1 MGYTEVITRP
11 LSHLVSM
18 GYTEVSTRPL
28 SHLVSLGYTEVST
41 RPLSHL
47 VSMGYTEV
55 LDHSHTLSLW
65 GTLRYQTTLTPCLYG
80 VSVRTGTV
88 VNYQLMLHEAIT
100 RLVNRTIWQRVELPR
115 TYCPSL
121 FLQVDTVAILTTI
134 PDTVAILTT
143 IPDTVAILS
152 TIPDTVAILSTIP
165 DTVAIL
171 TTIPDTDASLK
182 ALKFAGGRL
191 EAALDYLSKQQMEP
205 ANGITKGSSAGLAT
219 MGSKLIRKPSLERG
233 SPALDSGAGSS
244 RSDSPRLAPEH
255 PQLSRQYSPSSF
267 TEPPPPPP
275 PRCSST
281 PPPPP
286 PPHPASVQ
294 HLLKRMSPAPSRP
307 APTTQSSQ
315 TPSTQ
320 RGNSPVGSR
329 QQPMVV
335 QNGPQA
341 QQQLTQQM
349 QALNLYPSG
358 GSTEPP
364 PPYPSYTA
372 SIQSRQSPTQ
382 DYRKSPSSGIYSGS
396 PSPVSS
402 PAPPSVARPTP
413 LQAWGARQAKT
424 QPPII
429 MQSVKST
436 QVQKPVLQTAIAPTA
451 PPLPGSAGANSSPP
465 PPSYATSIQQK
476 QQQHHK
482 GGGTVPTPA
491 SSPVTVPTTDPPS
504 YASTMQALA
513 AQRGQVLPPPPYGP
527 EPGAQVATVES
538 SVSPRPSASVQRKF
552 SPATSRSESPETPPL
567 PPTTSSSVAVQNG
580 ASERR
585 TSAYKVNHQSPIPE
599 RKRMSKEKEEE
610 RRDCKV
616 RNYSPQA
623 FKFFMEQ
630 HIENVIK
637 SYKQRVCSDYFAS
650 AVSVPTSVTGM
661 WKEGVGATVANSQV
675 ASSLPV
681 SAFGTG
687 RVTPETNTTKVN
699 YPIKG
704 HHTCDSENLVYQL
717 ERNQCQAQYIGLT
730 TETLRKRMNGH
741 RHDTNMENKE
751 KPVAAHAETHN
762 LEFNNCYPTKVVKS
776 LNKAIC
782 NPSQL
787 RIWELAHQYITSPQ
801 PQH

>member
-1 MGYTEVITRP
+1 MNNT
-11 LSHLVSM
+11 
-18 GYTEVSTRPL
+18 
-28 SHLVSLGYTEVST
+28 
-41 RPLSHL
+41 
-47 VSMGYTEV
+47 
-55 LDHSHTLSLW
+55 
-65 GTLRYQTTLTPCLYG
+65 
-80 VSVRTGTV
+80 
-88 VNYQLMLHEAIT
+88 
-100 RLVNRTIWQRVELPR
+100 ELPLVCVLIKQGLWAVEHR
-115 TYCPSL
+115 SATRHCGYSHHYSRHTNTPL
-121 FLQVDTVAILTTI
+121 FVQ
-134 PDTVAILTT
+134 
-143 IPDTVAILS
+143 
-152 TIPDTVAILSTIP
+152 
-165 DTVAIL
+165 
-171 TTIPDTDASLK
+171 DASLK

-244 RSDSPRLAPEH
+244 RSDSPRLAPDH

-451 PPLPGSAGANSSPP
+451 PPVPGSAGANSSPP

-637 SYKQRVCSDYFAS
+637 SYKQRVINWETTLHIPKS
-650 AVSVPTSVTGM
+650 ANMSAEGM
-661 WKEGVGATVANSQV
+661 DLILKLCIGADRRLGKNAGEIKTHQFFSRVDFDLGLRRQV
-675 ASSLPV
+675 APHIPRIQFSTDTSNFDPVDPERLRDSGGSSGSDEPTDGGKLFHGFFEFTFRRFFDDGGGGPAYPGKISLDDTDNQGGPVYGPAVKTDPNRPLP
-681 SAFGTG
+681 
-687 RVTPETNTTKVN
+687 
-699 YPIKG
+699 
-704 HHTCDSENLVYQL
+704 LV
-717 ERNQCQAQYIGLT
+717 RG
-730 TETLRKRMNGH
+730 
-741 RHDTNMENKE
+741 NMEEQEFGFHEPKMVPRGRCSLRQALQFINDHE
-751 KPVAAHAETHN
+751 TDPVKWSCGNIASEYHIIPGYARYEPINTN
-762 LEFNNCYPTKVVKS
+762 IVILTR
-776 LNKAIC
+776 IC
-782 NPSQL
+782 
-787 RIWELAHQYITSPQ
+787 
-801 PQH
+801 

>member
-1 MGYTEVITRP
+1 
-11 LSHLVSM
+11 
-18 GYTEVSTRPL
+18 
-28 SHLVSLGYTEVST
+28 
-41 RPLSHL
+41 
-47 VSMGYTEV
+47 
-55 LDHSHTLSLW
+55 
-65 GTLRYQTTLTPCLYG
+65 
-80 VSVRTGTV
+80 
-88 VNYQLMLHEAIT
+88 
-100 RLVNRTIWQRVELPR
+100 
-115 TYCPSL
+115 
-121 FLQVDTVAILTTI
+121 
-134 PDTVAILTT
+134 
-143 IPDTVAILS
+143 
-152 TIPDTVAILSTIP
+152 
-165 DTVAIL
+165 
-171 TTIPDTDASLK
+171 
-182 ALKFAGGRL
+182 
-191 EAALDYLSKQQMEP
+191 
-205 ANGITKGSSAGLAT
+205 
-219 MGSKLIRKPSLERG
+219 
-233 SPALDSGAGSS
+233 
-244 RSDSPRLAPEH
+244 
-255 PQLSRQYSPSSF
+255 
-267 TEPPPPPP
+267 
-275 PRCSST
+275 
-281 PPPPP
+281 
-286 PPHPASVQ
+286 
-294 HLLKRMSPAPSRP
+294 
-307 APTTQSSQ
+307 
-315 TPSTQ
+315 
-320 RGNSPVGSR
+320 
-329 QQPMVV
+329 MVV

-552 SPATSRSESPETPPL
+552 SPATSRSESPESPPL

-637 SYKQRVCSDYFAS
+637 SYKQRKCESCSIKFVTLLQRHIEEIITLTNS
-650 AVSVPTSVTGM
+650 A
-661 WKEGVGATVANSQV
+661 QV
-675 ASSLPV
+675 DSSRLLY
-681 SAFGTG
+681 A
-687 RVTPETNTTKVN
+687 TPETLDRLEQQAFEKHLLMGGEMGPTAEQIQEWLKAGEWDPEKDLLQELKMTVVQER
-699 YPIKG
+699 
-704 HHTCDSENLVYQL
+704 DS
-717 ERNQCQAQYIGLT
+717 QA
-730 TETLRKRMNGH
+730 
-741 RHDTNMENKE
+741 
-751 KPVAAHAETHN
+751 
-762 LEFNNCYPTKVVKS
+762 F
-776 LNKAIC
+776 
-782 NPSQL
+782 
-787 RIWELAHQYITSPQ
+787 
-801 PQH
+801 

>member
-1 MGYTEVITRP
+1 MGQQSRLGTMNPATKARSSGYHQKALEEIRNSLLPFAHAGGGGESSGASTVSSASSNGFDKELTALRQA

-18 GYTEVSTRPL
+18 GYTE
-28 SHLVSLGYTEVST
+28 
-41 RPLSHL
+41 
-47 VSMGYTEV
+47 
-55 LDHSHTLSLW
+55 
-65 GTLRYQTTLTPCLYG
+65 
-80 VSVRTGTV
+80 
-88 VNYQLMLHEAIT
+88 
-100 RLVNRTIWQRVELPR
+100 
-115 TYCPSL
+115 
-121 FLQVDTVAILTTI
+121 
-134 PDTVAILTT
+134 
-143 IPDTVAILS
+143 
-152 TIPDTVAILSTIP
+152 
-165 DTVAIL
+165 
-171 TTIPDTDASLK
+171 
-182 ALKFAGGRL
+182 
-191 EAALDYLSKQQMEP
+191 
-205 ANGITKGSSAGLAT
+205 
-219 MGSKLIRKPSLERG
+219 
-233 SPALDSGAGSS
+233 
-244 RSDSPRLAPEH
+244 
-255 PQLSRQYSPSSF
+255 
-267 TEPPPPPP
+267 
-275 PRCSST
+275 
-281 PPPPP
+281 
-286 PPHPASVQ
+286 

-451 PPLPGSAGANSSPP
+451 PPVPGSAGANSSPP

-637 SYKQRVCSDYFAS
+637 SYKQRVINWETTLHIPKS
-650 AVSVPTSVTGM
+650 ANMSAEGM
-661 WKEGVGATVANSQV
+661 DLILKLCIGADRRLGKNAGEIKTHQFFSRVDFDLGLRRQV
-675 ASSLPV
+675 APHIPRIQFSTDTSNFDPVDPERLRDSGGSSGSDEPTDGGKLFHGFFEFTFRRFFDDGGGGPAYPGKISLDDTDNQGGPV
-681 SAFGTG
+681 Y
-687 RVTPETNTTKVN
+687 V
-699 YPIKG
+699 
-704 HHTCDSENLVYQL
+704 
-717 ERNQCQAQYIGLT
+717 
-730 TETLRKRMNGH
+730 
-741 RHDTNMENKE
+741 
-751 KPVAAHAETHN
+751 
-762 LEFNNCYPTKVVKS
+762 
-776 LNKAIC
+776 
-782 NPSQL
+782 
-787 RIWELAHQYITSPQ
+787 
-801 PQH
+801 